1 VELYASGQALLR
13 RQRFLFPSDWL
24 EYDMVEGEW
33 LAFNEILKRKTEA
46 INAEVSLFLMLLL
59 LYAFFLP
66 LLFKISD
73 SLLANEDFSGGQISR

>member
-46 INAEVSLFLMLLL
+46 INAEVSLFLMILF
-59 LYAFFLP
+59 LYAFFPLP

-73 SLLANEDFSGGQISR
+73 SLLANEDFSGG

>member
-1 VELYASGQALLR
+1 MELYASGQALLR

-46 INAEVSLFLMLLL
+46 INAEVSLFLMILF
-59 LYAFFLP
+59 LYAFFPLP

-73 SLLANEDFSGGQISR
+73 SLLANEDFSGG